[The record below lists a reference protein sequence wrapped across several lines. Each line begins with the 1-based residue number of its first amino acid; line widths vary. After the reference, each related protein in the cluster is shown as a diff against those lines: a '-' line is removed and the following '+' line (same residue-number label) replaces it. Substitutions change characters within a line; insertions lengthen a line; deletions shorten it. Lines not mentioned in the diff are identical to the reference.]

1 MQVSNLDVDQLKNVI
16 SGVLD
21 SKGFATKS
29 DFKDFAKKDDLK
41 DFITKNDLKNFATKG
56 DLESIKSDTNNI
68 KAVIKTLAT
77 KKDLQKIDRKFD
89 KLFNFLD
96 EDYLKV
102 KRDVRNIQSHLHI
115 PVSDF

>member
-1 MQVSNLDVDQLKNVI
+1 MQVSNLSVDQLKNVI
-16 SGVLD
+16 SEVID
-21 SKGFATKS
+21 E
-29 DFKDFAKKDDLK
+29 KK
-41 DFITKNDLKNFATKG
+41 
-56 DLESIKSDTNNI
+56 
-68 KAVIKTLAT
+68 LAT

>member
-1 MQVSNLDVDQLKNVI
+1 MKVSDLSLKQLRDTIRVVFDEMGVATKND
-16 SGVLD
+16 LKD
-21 SKGFATKS
+21 FATKS
-29 DFKDFAKKDDLK
+29 DLKDFA
-41 DFITKNDLKNFATKG
+41 TKS
-56 DLESIKSDTNNI
+56 DLEDIKSDTNNI

-77 KKDLQKIDRKFD
+77 KKDLQKIDKKFD

>member
-1 MQVSNLDVDQLKNVI
+1 MQVSNLTVNQLKDVI
-16 SGVLD
+16 NEVLD
-21 SKGFATKS
+21 SKSFATKS
-29 DFKDFAKKDDLK
+29 
-41 DFITKNDLKNFATKG
+41 DLKNFATKD
-56 DLESIKSDTNNI
+56 DL
-68 KAVIKTLAT
+68 KTLAT
-77 KKDLQKIDRKFD
+77 KKDLRKIDKKFD